1 MIRLTIESRLE
12 NVALIGGSVR
22 GIAEML
28 SIDATGVYQL
38 ELCVVEAVTNV
49 IKHAY
54 HFEAGHSVDVE
65 IHIHRDRLT
74 FKICDTGE
82 SMDESK
88 IAHLQFDP
96 LKMETLPEGGM
107 GVFILKSLMDEVG
120 YEVKNGRNILTM
132 SKALKT
138 KEHPE

>member
-28 SIDATGVYQL
+28 SIEAIWGYQL

-65 IHIHRDRLT
+65 IHIHQDRLT
-74 FKICDTGE
+74 FKISDTGE

-88 IAHLQFDP
+88 IAPLQFDP
-96 LKMETLPEGGM
+96 LKVETLPEGGM
-107 GVFILKSLMDEVG
+107 GVFILKSLMDEVD
-120 YEVKNGRNILTM
+120 YEIVNGRNMLTM
-132 SKALKT
+132 SKTFKT
-138 KEHPE
+138 QQPSE